1 MDKFMDVVRVVNPD
15 DATKVEMVKFLM
27 SYKQPQQ
34 PSGIHDQTKRKVIT
48 SILGRNIEILYYTN
62 HTSPYYEITW
72 KDTTPQNDKTH
83 QKVAEVKMTSPDLI
97 TRSRRF
103 YYHNNERVTEEYT
116 IENGKVRDTF
126 IIDQVSWDHPTDT
139 SNYIKIRADTN
150 YIEHCGRVSY
160 TSSQPNSSNKTSP

>member
-72 KDTTPQNDKTH
+72 KDTRTIKPIKRS
-83 QKVAEVKMTSPDLI
+83 QKLK
-97 TRSRRF
+97 
-103 YYHNNERVTEEYT
+103 
-116 IENGKVRDTF
+116 
-126 IIDQVSWDHPTDT
+126 
-139 SNYIKIRADTN
+139 
-150 YIEHCGRVSY
+150 
-160 TSSQPNSSNKTSP
+160 